1 MTAGSRTKAMA
12 PAESV
17 NDVRLIGRLSGAP
30 TVRTLPSG
38 DEFTVWRLVVERSGA
53 AANNSRAPSVDTID
67 CAAHKR
73 SVQRLAAKWASGDV
87 LEINGALRRRFWRG
101 AQGLASRYEVEVSDA
116 KRLRAG

>member
-1 MTAGSRTKAMA
+1 MAASSRTNTVAA
-12 PAESV
+12 ADSV

-38 DEFTVWRLVVERSGA
+38 DEFTVWRLVVGRSGA
-53 AANNSRAPSVDTID
+53 AVSNSRAPTVDTID

-87 LEINGALRRRFWRG
+87 LEVNGALRRRFWRG
-101 AQGLASRYEVEVSDA
+101 AQGLASRYEVEVSEA
-116 KRLRAG
+116 KRLRVG